1 LAIAAERHLGD
12 APKRTPTGVLPTGIG
27 RCEAAAV
34 DCPYCHVEMRP
45 GWITTRG
52 IALQPQLV
60 SVNWISNYEPR
71 EGSVVL
77 APRGLRRP
85 TRVASCCPE
94 CESVVVEPKP
104 AE

>member
-1 LAIAAERHLGD
+1 MD
-12 APKRTPTGVLPTGIG
+12 VLPTAVGG
-27 RCEAAAV
+27 CEAAGV

-52 IALQPQLV
+52 IALLPQVV

-77 APRGLRRP
+77 APHGFRRAERG
-85 TRVASCCPE
+85 ASCCPE
-94 CESVVVEPKP
+94 CETVVVEPKP
-104 AE
+104 FA